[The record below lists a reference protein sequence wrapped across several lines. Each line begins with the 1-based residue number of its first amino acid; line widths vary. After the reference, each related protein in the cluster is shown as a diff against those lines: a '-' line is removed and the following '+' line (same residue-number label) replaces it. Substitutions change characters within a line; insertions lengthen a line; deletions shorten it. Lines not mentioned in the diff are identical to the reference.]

1 MIRLNRL
8 AIIISHFHSSYFVF
22 INHTMTALPKQF
34 PAKLTSE
41 SQKTSIA
48 PQRLASTRR
57 MRSRQS
63 SSATP
68 IDLTQKTL
76 PTSLQFLLRF
86 QQATSI
92 MTFGLVGVA
101 LMVYGLTVYTP
112 RTWSHEYKKLRS
124 LQNHERQLVAT
135 NEILKNQLAQQAE
148 KPNSG
153 LVRPNPNYNIFL
165 PTSTDLKSVPK
176 ASEQPTNLILGQKP
190 LAY

>member
-1 MIRLNRL
+1 
-8 AIIISHFHSSYFVF
+8 
-22 INHTMTALPKQF
+22 MTALPKQF

-48 PQRLASTRR
+48 TQRLAPTRR

-63 SSATP
+63 SLATP

-76 PTSLQFLLRF
+76 PTGLQFLLRF
-86 QQATSI
+86 QQATSVI
-92 MTFGLVGVA
+92 TFGLVGVA
-101 LMVYGLTVYTP
+101 LTVYGLTVYTP
-112 RTWSHEYKKLRS
+112 RTWSHEYKRLRS

-165 PTSTDLKSVPK
+165 PSSAENKTLAPQAAETTTSLF
-176 ASEQPTNLILGQKP
+176 LGQKP